1 MEHALRVPWNP
12 NLGEDGAVSAPSL
25 IPPVVTLSQRARDIA
40 LALTSWPSV
49 TGSQDEAAFAHKLAA
64 FLREHR
70 YFTAHSDHL
79 VVAPIPGDRL
89 NRSNVLALV
98 RGKGSQTVILSGHF
112 DTVPTDDYGA
122 LQPLAGSPDELLPA
136 LVAELE
142 ASGADPGALLDFRSG
157 HFLPGRGLLD
167 MKAGLAA
174 GLAVLEA
181 FADHPGRIGNLL
193 FVATP
198 DEEDRSAGM
207 RAAADLL
214 PTFLAGHGLNAKLAV
229 NLDAICDEGDGGSGR
244 VVAFGCIG
252 KLLLSAFTVGVESHA
267 AYPLAGVNAA
277 YLAAELVA
285 ELEFA
290 SELGEESGP
299 ELASPPT
306 VLGSRDLKSQY
317 NVTVP
322 GSVWTYWNVMLH
334 RRSSQDVLAIAK
346 ELTHRA
352 MTRAAARMAERLV
365 KLAAPVVQSTSWIGI
380 PVLTFAELCEVARKR
395 NSDFDAD
402 FARWADC
409 LARPSPL
416 DLPTR
421 SRHLVEETWRASGL
435 QGPAVVLGFGSMP
448 YPSVAWPD
456 SADRLR
462 GRIMEAI
469 QETELLAGAPIGT
482 VEYFP
487 AIADMS
493 FVGPVN
499 RADLAATARQTPI
512 WGSSILWDLAKGGT
526 PNIPIV
532 NIGPWG
538 RDYHHRLERVHAPYA
553 FDILPILIQNVT
565 RQVLEARE

>member
-1 MEHALRVPWNP
+1 M
-12 NLGEDGAVSAPSL
+12 
-25 IPPVVTLSQRARDIA
+25 TL
-40 LALTSWPSV
+40 TGWPSV
-49 TGSQDEAAFAHKLAA
+49 TGTRDEADFAHRLAEL
-64 FLREHR
+64 LRRHP
-70 YFTAHSDHL
+70 YFVSNPDHL

-98 RGKGSQTVILSGHF
+98 RGKGAQTVILSGHF

-122 LQPLAGSPDELLPA
+122 LQDLAGSPDDLLPA
-136 LVAELE
+136 LVAALK
-142 ASGADPGALLDFRSG
+142 ASGADPDALADLRSG
-157 HFLPGRGLLD
+157 DFLPGRGLLD

-193 FVATP
+193 FVTTP

-214 PTFLAGHGLNAKLAV
+214 PGFLAEHDLSAKLAV
-229 NLDAICDEGDGGSGR
+229 NLDAICDEGQGEGGR

-252 KLLLSAFTVGVESHA
+252 KLLLSALVVGVESHA

-290 SELGEESGP
+290 AELGEETGR

-334 RRSSQDVLAIAK
+334 RRSAREVLDIAQ
-346 ELTHRA
+346 ELTRRA

-365 KLAAPVVQSTSWIGI
+365 KLQCPVVQSTAWIGI
-380 PVLTFAELCEVARKR
+380 PVLTFAELCEAARR
-395 NSDFDAD
+395 QRPDFDAV
-402 FARWADC
+402 FAQWAEC

-416 DLPTR
+416 DFPTR

-435 QGPAVVLGFGSMP
+435 QGPAVILGFASMP
-448 YPSVAWPD
+448 YPAVAWPD

-469 QETELLAGAPIGT
+469 QETELQSGTSLGT

-493 FVGPVN
+493 FIGPVD
-499 RADLAATARQTPI
+499 RSDLAEAARQTPI
-512 WGSSILWDLAKGGT
+512 WGSSIRWDLAQGGT
-526 PNIPIV
+526 PGIPIV

-538 RDYHHRLERVHAPYA
+538 RDYHHWLERVHAPYA

-565 RQVLEARE
+565 RQVLEARD